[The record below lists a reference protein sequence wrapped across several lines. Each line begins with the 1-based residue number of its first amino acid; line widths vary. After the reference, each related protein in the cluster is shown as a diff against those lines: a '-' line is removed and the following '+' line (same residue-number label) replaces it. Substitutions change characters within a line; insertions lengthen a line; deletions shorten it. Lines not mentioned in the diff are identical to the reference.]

1 MRYLGPGSLEDAMLY
16 LSRKVGEAVIVNNEI
31 EIRVVAIR
39 GRSVKLGFHFPP
51 TASVLREEVFRQ
63 IERENAAAAATV
75 RELEQDALGLG
86 ARDGTEGGDEPGR

>member
-1 MRYLGPGSLEDAMLY
+1 MLY

-63 IERENAAAAATV
+63 IERENAAAAATAQK
-75 RELEQDALGLG
+75 LEQDGLGLAVRDAEG
-86 ARDGTEGGDEPGR
+86 AGDEPER